1 VAFFGLLVQSA
12 HHVLDGDA
20 VLRTRAL
27 HLGEVHAELLGFL
40 LRGVRGFRLLSAPR
54 PLLCRLLTLLGYLL
68 ALLGSLSCRV
78 LRLSGH
84 LTRGILRLLR
94 GLSRLIGH
102 LPGRVLGLTRD
113 LSGLI
118 RGLPRHL
125 LGLVGH
131 LPGRVLH
138 ALGYLPHLVGDPA
151 ERTAALLAAAL
162 LATGQTAGEAP
173 NRVLNLARG
182 LPRLIGHLASRVL
195 GLTRDLSGLIRGLPR
210 HLLGLVGH
218 LPGRVLRPLREIAH
232 GLLELF
238 GGLVHRVLYALV
250 LGRTIHRAL
259 DLFIGVD
266 HLIYLGLG
274 ITVGNLLRVLLE
286 LLAVVLDLGL
296 DPAHR
301 LPEEVLGLF
310 QVLLV
315 LRLLLKI
322 RSLICHFVSLLF
334 VDFRLRWAM
343 GLTRINPT
351 DFSDLLSRD

>member
-102 LPGRVLGLTRD
+102 LPG
-113 LSGLI
+113 
-118 RGLPRHL
+118 
-125 LGLVGH
+125 
-131 LPGRVLH
+131 
-138 ALGYLPHLVGDPA
+138 
-151 ERTAALLAAAL
+151 
-162 LATGQTAGEAP
+162 
-173 NRVLNLARG
+173 
-182 LPRLIGHLASRVL
+182 RVL